1 MHLVHLFSDFW
12 NNNMMFLRDSANG
25 RVTGH
30 IAVDFQMLRYC
41 TSSLDLSYYLFT
53 SVKPHVRQS
62 CLSDLLNV
70 YLETLKTATANLGY
84 PISLTY
90 DQLYSDF
97 RRKFKFGFWFGAVVM
112 TSAGYAPFRDIDP
125 SKIDMSQ
132 WSILFTQLVEKWIVS
147 NPEKMEENA
156 KILVGIVREYQQLSL
171 N

>member
-1 MHLVHLFSDFW
+1 MIYLSRDYW
-12 NNNMMFLRDSANG
+12 NNNMMFHRDCANKQ
-25 RVTGH
+25 VTGH

-53 SVKPHVRQS
+53 SVKAHVRQS
-62 CLSDLLNV
+62 RLSDLLTV
-70 YLETLKTATANLGY
+70 YLETLKTATRNLGY

-97 RRKFKFGFWFGAVVM
+97 RRKFKFGFWFGAVVI

-132 WSILFTQLVEKWIVS
+132 WSTLFTHLIETWIAS

-156 KILVGIVREYQQLSL
+156 KILVSIVREYQHLSL